1 MTRFLLVAALF
12 GCGSQSAQEPSGL
25 EHEEPETA
33 IVDENANNAGPNAED
48 DDGHHDDDEAG
59 DPRALC
65 LPLVDGCGCSSMCA
79 QGERRV
85 EGDQYMITH
94 DGQDSRLDQATLG
107 RHCFDERGASSP
119 DDGTRSGCVDTFQR
133 GRCGGGCIPTPA
145 PTCRIVD
152 GSCVR
157 VDDEHAQS
165 WEHAT
170 FRVSF
175 GGGAQSG
182 TLRLLGDR
190 YEYVGNTA
198 PPSEEN
204 FYFVEHRAGAFN
216 AEHRDDP
223 RTVGLVHFDADRP
236 GYDANNPRRTLEV
249 RRDDDGTY
257 WMHSIVSEFQRWS
270 IRAQ

>member
-1 MTRFLLVAALF
+1 MTRLILVAALF

-33 IVDENANNAGPNAED
+33 FD
-48 DDGHHDDDEAG
+48 DDGANNPGSNAEDDDEAG

-85 EGDQYMITH
+85 HGDQFVITH

-107 RHCFDERGASSP
+107 RHCFDERGVSSL
-119 DDGTRSGCVDTFQR
+119 DDGTRSDCVDTFQW
-133 GRCGGGCIPTPA
+133 GSCGGECIPTPA

-157 VDDEHAQS
+157 VDDEHTAS

-175 GGGAQSG
+175 VGDAASG

-190 YEYVGNTA
+190 YEYVGDATPA
-198 PPSEEN
+198 GFGEA
-204 FYFVEHRAGAFN
+204 FYFVDHRAGAFST
-216 AEHRDDP
+216 EHRDDP
-223 RTVGLVHFDADRP
+223 RTVGLVHFNAEAAD
-236 GYDANNPRRTLEV
+236 YDANNPRRTLEV

-257 WMHSIVSEFQRWS
+257 WMHSIVSEFQQWS